1 MKVVSIA
8 GKRLVLSVLVG
19 GIGLWLVTIGYGL
32 FFTQAYYSQQEGE
45 RIFNYLWLMIKM
57 TLLTDVVM

>member
-8 GKRLVLSVLVG
+8 GKRLVLSVLIG
-19 GIGLWLVTIGYGL
+19 GLGLWLVTIGYGL

-45 RIFNYLWLMIKM
+45 RIFN
-57 TLLTDVVM
+57 